1 MNKARASEVATQPAG
16 NLESLLRLILDGK
29 VNVAQAKIDQLPVS
43 DDEFTNGYRDALKGI
58 ANSLRANDR
67 RNFVYRLKKDRPFLK
82 NEIARLR
89 ETEASH
95 LCTEWDLGY
104 FKCWTSY
111 LQGLLSRPLPGI
123 EEKAVEQHP
132 EEQE

>member
-1 MNKARASEVATQPAG
+1 MGRTRASEVVTQQV
-16 NLESLLRLILDGK
+16 NELEGILRLISDGK
-29 VNVAQAKIDQLPVS
+29 TSAAEAGLNQLPAS
-43 DDEFTNGYRDALKGI
+43 EDEFTNGFKDALRGI
-58 ANSLRANDR
+58 LNSLKANDR
-67 RNFVYRLKKDRPFLK
+67 KSFVHRLRKDKEFLK

-111 LQGLLSRPLPGI
+111 LQGLLNMPSASV
-123 EEKAVEQHP
+123 EEEAVE
-132 EEQE
+132 

>member
-1 MNKARASEVATQPAG
+1 MSKARASGVATRQT
-16 NLESLLRLILDGK
+16 NDLENVLHLVLDGK
-29 VNVAQAKIDQLPVS
+29 VNAAEAKIDQLPVS
-43 DDEFTNGYRDALKGI
+43 QDEFVNGYRDALRGI
-58 ANSLRANDR
+58 VNSLKANDR
-67 RNFVYRLKKDRPFLK
+67 RSFVHRLKRDREFLK

-111 LQGLLSRPLPGI
+111 LQGLLSRPLPAV
-123 EEKAVEQHP
+123 EEKAVEQSP
-132 EEQE
+132 EEKD

>member
-1 MNKARASEVATQPAG
+1 MNKAHAPEAAAQHAG
-16 NLESLLRLILDGK
+16 NLENLLHLILEGK
-29 VNVAQAKIDQLPVS
+29 VDVAEARVDQLPVS
-43 DDEFTNGYRDALKGI
+43 EDEFTNGYRDALKGI
-58 ANSLRANDR
+58 MNSLKANDPR
-67 RNFVYRLKKDRPFLK
+67 SFVHRLKKDRAFLK

-111 LQGLLSRPLPGI
+111 LQGLLSGPLPSV
-123 EEKAVEQHP
+123 EEKTVEQRP
-132 EEQE
+132 EEQD

>member
-1 MNKARASEVATQPAG
+1 MD
-16 NLESLLRLILDGK
+16 NLESLLHLILDGK
-29 VNVAQAKIDQLPVS
+29 VNVAEAKIDEVPVS
-43 DDEFTNGYRDALKGI
+43 EDEFTNGYRDALKGI
-58 ANSLRANDR
+58 ANSIKVNDHR
-67 RNFVYRLKKDRPFLK
+67 SFVHRLKKDRAFLK

-111 LQGLLSRPLPGI
+111 LQGLLSRPLPSV